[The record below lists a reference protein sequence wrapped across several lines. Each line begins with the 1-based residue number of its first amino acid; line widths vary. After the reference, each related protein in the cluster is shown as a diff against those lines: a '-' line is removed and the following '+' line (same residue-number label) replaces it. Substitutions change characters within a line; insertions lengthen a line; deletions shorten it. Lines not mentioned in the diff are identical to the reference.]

1 MYDVFS
7 LKDFSF
13 PEGFLWGSGYAGH
26 QVEGNNIHS
35 QWWAMEQKGYFEHKS
50 GLACN
55 SYDMYREDV
64 DLVAGLGHQ
73 AFRTSVEWS
82 RIEPQ
87 EGEFDPAALDHYVKL
102 FAALKERGV
111 KVFATMVH
119 IAWPEW
125 FQQKGQFSKIENL
138 PYFERYLEYVVPKIA
153 PYVDFWNVLNEFN
166 LGTSETRITEK
177 FNTIKFHARGYHIIK
192 QYSSAPVSTA
202 HALVQYMPY
211 RPWDRWDLA
220 MTELQ
225 DLRNHEFF
233 FHAMRTGEIL
243 FPERD
248 GVYDAEVKDTVDY
261 WSVNCYVRSM
271 IDARRQYLNGDRYQ
285 HKELKMTNMESFYLE
300 EMHPEGLLSILGRL
314 RDKPIYITENGCSC
328 DDDRFRIVYLSLYLS
343 ALADAIRLGADVRG
357 YLQWS
362 LLDNYEWGSFA
373 PHFGL
378 CSVDPKTFA
387 RTPKPSAYFYR
398 DLIANNGF
406 TGEILRRYL
415 TELPSLGLGQGR

>member
-7 LKDFSF
+7 LKDFQF

-35 QWWAMEQKGYFEHKS
+35 QWWAMEQKGYFEHRS

-55 SYDMYREDV
+55 SYEMYQTDI
-64 DLVAGLGHQ
+64 DLVCDLGHQ

-82 RIEPQ
+82 RIEPS
-87 EGEFDPAALDHYVKL
+87 EGHFDAAALDHYIRL
-102 FAALKERGV
+102 FAGLKERGI

-125 FQQKGQFSKIENL
+125 FQQKGQFAQIDNL
-138 PYFERYLEYVVPKIA
+138 RYFERYLEYVVPKIA
-153 PYVDFWNVLNEFN
+153 PYVDFWNVINEFN
-166 LGTSETRITEK
+166 LGTSEGRINEK
-177 FNTIKFHARGYHIIK
+177 FNSVQFHARGYHIIK
-192 QYSSAPVSTA
+192 KYSDAPVSTA

-211 RPWDRWDLA
+211 RPWDRWDVA

-248 GVYDAEVKDTVDY
+248 GAYIPEVKDTVDF

-271 IDARRQYLNGDRYQ
+271 IDSRKKYLDGARYQ
-285 HKELKMTNMESFYLE
+285 HKELKMTDMESFYLE
-300 EMHPEGLLSILGRL
+300 EMYPEGLLSILGRL
-314 RDKPIYITENGCSC
+314 RDKPIYISENGCSC
-328 DDDRFRIVYLSLYLS
+328 DDDRFRIVYLSLYWS

-357 YLQWS
+357 YLYWS
-362 LLDNYEWGSFA
+362 LMDNYEWGSFR

-378 CSVDPKTFA
+378 CDVDLNTFV
-387 RTPKPSAYFYR
+387 RTPKPSAYFYK
-398 DLIANNGF
+398 DIIANNGF
-406 TGEILRRYL
+406 SQEILRKYL
-415 TELPSLGLGQGR
+415 KELPSLGLK